1 VGEAVSWRAAM
12 TEALY
17 GAEGFFR
24 RPDGGAAAHFRTSAI
39 ASPLF
44 GTAILRLLV
53 AVDEALGRPGR
64 LDLIDIGAGSAHLL
78 RRLAILAPAY
88 MAQRMHLG
96 AVEVT
101 ARPMDLPDHIA
112 WYDRLPPPGSV
123 TGLLLA
129 TEWLDNVPLDI
140 AQVDDA
146 GSLRY
151 VLVEPAT
158 GHEVVG
164 GHVAEADAAWAT
176 RWWSETPW
184 KEGTR
189 VELGGPR
196 DEAWASA
203 VASLGRGVALTV
215 DYGHMWYDRPP
226 AGTLT
231 GFRAGRATLPVLDG
245 SCDITAHVA
254 VDAVCAAGE
263 AVAGQAAALITQR
276 QALQG
281 LGVDSTRPPLV
292 LANRDPAG
300 YVRAL
305 SAATQAAELMDTDG
319 LGGHYWV
326 LQPVGIDPEGLP
338 EGLRP

>member
-1 VGEAVSWRAAM
+1 VGEAVSWRVAM
-12 TEALY
+12 AEALY

-44 GTAILRLLV
+44 GTALLRLLV
-53 AVDEALGRPGR
+53 AVDETLGRPRR
-64 LDLIDIGAGSAHLL
+64 LDLIDIGAGPAHLL
-78 RRLAILAPAY
+78 RRLAVLAPAY
-88 MAQRMHLG
+88 LAQRMHLG
-96 AVEVT
+96 AVEVA
-101 ARPMDLPDHIA
+101 ARPVDLPDHIA
-112 WYDRLPPPGSV
+112 WYDRLPSPGTV
-123 TGLLLA
+123 TGLVLA

-146 GSLRY
+146 GTLRY
-151 VLVEPAT
+151 VLVEPTT
-158 GHEVVG
+158 GHEVIG
-164 GHVAEADAAWAT
+164 GRVDEADSAWAT
-176 RWWSETPW
+176 RWWSESPW
-184 KEGTR
+184 QPGIR
-189 VELGGPR
+189 VELGQPR

-203 VASLGRGVALTV
+203 VAGLGRGVALTV
-215 DYGHMWYDRPP
+215 DYGHMWYDRPH

-231 GFRAGRATLPVLDG
+231 GFRAGRINVPVPDG

-263 AVAGQAAALITQR
+263 AVAGRAAALISQR

-326 LQPVGIDPEGLP
+326 LQPVGIDPDALP

>member
-1 VGEAVSWRAAM
+1 M

-17 GAEGFFR
+17 GEQGFFR
-24 RPDGGAAAHFRTSAI
+24 RPDGGPAAHFRTSAI

-53 AVDEALGRPGR
+53 AVDEALGRPAR
-64 LDLIDIGAGSAHLL
+64 LDLIDIGAGGAHLL
-78 RRLAILAPAY
+78 RRLAVLAPAY
-88 MAQRMHLG
+88 LARRMHLG
-96 AVEVT
+96 AVEVA
-101 ARPMDLPDHIA
+101 ARPADLPDHIG
-112 WYDRLPPPGSV
+112 WHDRLPAPGSV
-123 TGLLLA
+123 TGLVLA

-140 AQVDDA
+140 AQVDTD
-146 GSLRY
+146 GTPRY
-151 VLVEPAT
+151 VLVEPDT
-158 GHEVVG
+158 GRELAG
-164 GHVAEADAAWAT
+164 GQLAEADAGWAR
-176 RWWSETPW
+176 RWWSEHPW
-184 KEGTR
+184 EEGVR
-189 VELGGPR
+189 IELGQPR
-196 DEAWASA
+196 DEAWAAA

-215 DYGHMWYDRPP
+215 DYGHMWYDRPR

-231 GFRAGRATLPVLDG
+231 GFRAGRAILPVPDG

-263 AVAGQAAALITQR
+263 AVAGRAAALVTQR

-281 LGVDSTRPPLV
+281 LGVDSARPPLV

-305 SAATQAAELMDTDG
+305 SAASQAAELMDTDG
-319 LGGHYWV
+319 LGGHYWI
-326 LQPVGIDPEGLP
+326 LQPVGIDTEALP